1 MPTRAEK
8 LTAVCTNAM
17 MPCNGRFPML
27 LAMGAVLLG
36 RENSLLLALVLT
48 AAVCMGAGGTF
59 LVSSLLSKRL
69 NRETGMPFVLE
80 MSAYRRPQLKKIL
93 NDAVLGKTLHVLS
106 RAVMV
111 AAPTG
116 LLLWAL
122 GAWQVNGK
130 SLLLWISG
138 ALDGV
143 GRLLGM
149 SGVIL
154 TGFLFALPANELAIP
169 VILMLLTQQS
179 VLGDAQGAEACLLYT
194 SPSPRD
200 S

>member
-1 MPTRAEK
+1 
-8 LTAVCTNAM
+8 
-17 MPCNGRFPML
+17 ML

-48 AAVCMGAGGTF
+48 AAVCMGRGRNVSGVFSAQQEIEQGNRYAICIGDVRISTAAAEKNSERRSFGEDTACAFPCRDGCGTD
-59 LVSSLLSKRL
+59 
-69 NRETGMPFVLE
+69 G
-80 MSAYRRPQLKKIL
+80 
-93 NDAVLGKTLHVLS
+93 
-106 RAVMV
+106 
-111 AAPTG
+111 AA
-116 LLLWAL
+116 LWAL

-169 VILMLLTQQS
+169 VIF
-179 VLGDAQGAEACLLYT
+179 VAADAAECAWGCT
-194 SPSPRD
+194 GG
-200 S
+200 

>member
-1 MPTRAEK
+1 
-8 LTAVCTNAM
+8 
-17 MPCNGRFPML
+17 ML

-36 RENSLLLALVLT
+36 RENQSSAGAGIDGGGLYGRGRNVSGVFSAQQEIEQGKRYAICIGDVRIST
-48 AAVCMGAGGTF
+48 AAAEKNSERR
-59 LVSSLLSKRL
+59 SSG
-69 NRETGMPFVLE
+69 EDTACAF
-80 MSAYRRPQLKKIL
+80 
-93 NDAVLGKTLHVLS
+93 

-154 TGFLFALPANELAIP
+154 TGFLFALPANE
-169 VILMLLTQQS
+169 T
-179 VLGDAQGAEACLLYT
+179 GDSGHFDAADAAECAWGCT
-194 SPSPRD
+194 GG
-200 S
+200 